1 MTTPMRFEVNSI
13 DDLDAVSM
21 QIAELT
27 ASYSIFCFYGEVG
40 AGKTTLIKKICSQ
53 LDVIDTISSPTY
65 PIINEYATRNNTIVN
80 HIDLYRLSTIDE
92 AIQIGIEEY
101 LDNGNLCFIEW
112 PDNFESLLPANH
124 IKIFIRKL
132 DTNNRSIEIYNSAD
146 VNKNLL
152 KK

>member
-1 MTTPMRFEVNSI
+1 MTTPMRFEVNTI

-21 QIAELT
+21 QITELT

-65 PIINEYATRNNTIVN
+65 PIINEYATHNNTIVN

-92 AIQIGIEEY
+92 ALQIGIEEY

-112 PDNFESLLPANH
+112 PDNFESLLPTNH

-146 VNKNLL
+146 VNKTLL

>member
-1 MTTPMRFEVNSI
+1 MTTPMRFEVNTI

-21 QIAELT
+21 QITELT

-65 PIINEYATRNNTIVN
+65 PIINEYATRNNTTIN

-92 AIQIGIEEY
+92 ALQIGIEEY

-112 PDNFESLLPANH
+112 AEKIEPLLPEKYL
-124 IKIFIRKL
+124 KISILAL
-132 DTNNRSIEIYNSAD
+132 DENRRE
-146 VNKNLL
+146 LTF
-152 KK
+152 KKIQ